1 MHPWHDISPG
11 DKIPEVVI
19 ALIEI
24 PKGSKGKYEIDKPTG
39 LIKLDRVLYS
49 SVHYPANYGFIPQ
62 TYHEDKDPLD
72 ILVISQIELPP
83 RCLVEAKVIG
93 MMRMKDRNEL
103 DDKIIAVAQQDIAVS
118 YIDSLDELP
127 PHTTVEIKRFFQD
140 YKILEN
146 RKIEVEEF
154 FGKEKAYEV
163 IRKNIENYSKYF
175 GGKSHRSSL
184 NE

>member
-1 MHPWHDISPG
+1 MHPWHDVSPG
-11 DKIPEVVI
+11 DKIPALVN

-24 PKGSKGKYEIDKPTG
+24 PKGSKGKYEVDKPSG

-62 TYHEDKDPLD
+62 TYGDDKDPLD

-83 RCLVEAKVIG
+83 RSLVEAKVIG
-93 MMRMKDRNEL
+93 VMRMKDKDEV
-103 DDKIIAVAQQDIAVS
+103 DDKIIAVAQQDIAVNH
-118 YIDSLDELP
+118 IDSLEELP

-140 YKILEN
+140 YKILEH

-154 FGKEKAYEV
+154 FGKEKAYE
-163 IRKNIENYSKYF
+163 IIAKSIEDYKLAF
-175 GGKSHRSSL
+175 KKA
-184 NE
+184 

>member
-11 DKIPEVVI
+11 EKVPAIVT

-24 PKGSKGKYEIDKPTG
+24 PKGSKGKYEIDKPSG

-62 TYHEDKDPLD
+62 TYADDKDPLD

-93 MMRMKDRNEL
+93 VMRMKDKDEL
-103 DDKIIAVAQQDIAVS
+103 DDKIIAVAHQDIGVNH
-118 YIDSLDELP
+118 INSLEELP

-140 YKILEN
+140 YKILEH

-154 FGKEKAYEV
+154 FGKEKAYE
-163 IRKNIENYSKYF
+163 IILKNIEDYKMNFK
-175 GGKSHRSSL
+175 KA
-184 NE
+184 